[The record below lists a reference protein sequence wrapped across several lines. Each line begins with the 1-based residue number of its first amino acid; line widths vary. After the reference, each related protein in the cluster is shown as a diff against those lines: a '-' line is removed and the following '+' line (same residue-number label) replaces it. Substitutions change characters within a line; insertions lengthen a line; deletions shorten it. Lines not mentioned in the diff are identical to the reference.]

1 MEYKFAGTERL
12 EMIGEYITD
21 MALCFPQGYIIS
33 KDYSLEGV
41 VIVGLE
47 AHGLKKRFKI
57 GAHTEKEWK
66 DYKKEVRE
74 YVIKK
79 YCELE
84 EQHFR
89 LKLCNL
95 DENETL
101 EGI

>member
-1 MEYKFAGTERL
+1 MENKTAMDERL
-12 EMIGEYITD
+12 EMVSEYITN
-21 MALCFPQGYIIS
+21 MALCFPQGYVIS
-33 KDYSLEGV
+33 KDYSIEGA

-47 AHGLKKRFKI
+47 AHDLKKRFKI

-66 DYKKEVRE
+66 DYKKEVKE
-74 YVIKK
+74 YIIKK

-84 EQHFR
+84 EECFR
-89 LKLCNL
+89 LKLSNL